1 MDYMLSVLRTE
12 NKTLGQPE
20 KILGATLGLAGECGE
35 VVDIIKKVQFHG
47 HDLDINK
54 LKLELGDV
62 FYYLYSLC
70 HLHNLTVEEVLDA
83 NVKKL
88 EKRYPNGF
96 SVNDSK
102 RRDGLIDLYNCKVG
116 DTVTR
121 RNGTAVEVMTLDISN
136 TSDFDVFIN
145 GFSYLRNGRYF
156 NDRAP
161 CDRDIVQHTPM
172 GGRAV
177 EVSEDV
183 DVKPDGSYW
192 DIRAPFVHYTPPIEV
207 SKDAGVKHDETKT
220 DLSLLTFSM
229 LEPAARAFM
238 HGEGKYGRGNFRN
251 GFVNTRLLAAA
262 MRHLM
267 QFNSGEDNDSESGI
281 SHLGHALAAIMMLL
295 DNQKEG
301 KSTEGR
307 YK

>member
-1 MDYMLSVLRTE
+1 MM
-12 NKTLGQPE
+12 N
-20 KILGATLGLAGECGE
+20 
-35 VVDIIKKVQFHG
+35 
-47 HDLDINK
+47 
-54 LKLELGDV
+54 
-62 FYYLYSLC
+62 LY
-70 HLHNLTVEEVLDA
+70 
-83 NVKKL
+83 K
-88 EKRYPNGF
+88 
-96 SVNDSK
+96 
-102 RRDGLIDLYNCKVG
+102 CKVG
-116 DTVTR
+116 DTVTS
-121 RNGTAVEVMTLDISN
+121 RNGIVSEVTDFDICN
-136 TSDFDVFIN
+136 TSGYDVFIN
-145 GFSYLRNGRYF
+145 GVSYRRDGSYY
-156 NDRAP
+156 NDRELSSM
-161 CDRDIVQHTPM
+161 DIVQHTPM

-207 SKDAGVKHDETKT
+207 SKDAGVKHDDTKT